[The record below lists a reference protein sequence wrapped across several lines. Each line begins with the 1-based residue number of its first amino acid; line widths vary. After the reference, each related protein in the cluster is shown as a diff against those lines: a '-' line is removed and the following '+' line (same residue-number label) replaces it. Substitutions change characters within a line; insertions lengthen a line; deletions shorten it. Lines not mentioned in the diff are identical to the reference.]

1 MENNEEKILKEIE
14 YVLSHNTENKSF
26 LITGSWGIGKTYFF
40 QNELKQRIE
49 NNGYIVIEI
58 SLLGIKDIFSLKDKI
73 LIEYFSKTD
82 KNILSDYFRAFRKKL
97 SSVFDINKIMKNI
110 RDIKESIDSVKEDFG
125 VNLLSKNAFDII
137 FSDSNE
143 KIFFCFDDCER
154 IADSI
159 FLKEFFSILNSFNHC
174 KNIAFLA
181 IGNMAKF
188 SNEDEFNLYKEKIFF
203 RKFCLKKEETKIA
216 DILLNKYK
224 ESFIPHKKIEDI
236 IARIVR
242 KEDDNLE
249 KMNKEERDI
258 YDKSKDLYSN
268 MRVLSDILYILN
280 RSFKCLNEKRYTLS
294 DDGTDNII
302 ASFFFF
308 GILFNSSEKIKKF
321 NFYSENSLEN
331 EIIATLLP
339 TKEKTEYLYFE
350 ILSNHISV
358 SFKKLRS
365 AYDYFN
371 EGYFNEDKFLE
382 EISVYRKSE
391 LSRFLEQELED
402 INGKAFYLSFIAD
415 NDRLKNLREK
425 LLKEI
430 KNNSKE
436 ISFETAQEI
445 ITIIVISNIFLEKT
459 QRYTEDIENLFKHLS
474 DTTIEDLSAGFSFGK
489 NGSSSQYVEKY
500 KKEYKKYIDFLTTRS
515 EQRKEQK
522 ISKEKEECLSSKN
535 SKMIREYF
543 EKISPL
549 SDEDSKKV
557 IDFILFEIQNNEF
570 KPHFQDFVRLCR
582 MPSLKEQLLER
593 FKEFQKNPPQGIRK
607 EFFEW
612 IIFLTSNS

>member
-82 KNILSDYFRAFRKKL
+82 KNILSDSFRIFRKKL
-97 SSVFDINKIMKNI
+97 SSFFDKKKIIKNI

-242 KEDDNLE
+242 KEDDNLDQMD
-249 KMNKEERDI
+249 KKERDI
-258 YDKSKDLYSN
+258 YDKSIDLYTN
-268 MRVLSDILYILN
+268 IRVLSEILYIID
-280 RSFKCLNEKRYTLS
+280 RTFECLSRKGYILS
-294 DDGTDNII
+294 DFGKNNLI

-308 GILFNSSEKIKKF
+308 GILFNSSEEIKDFKY
-321 NFYSENSLEN
+321 YSEND
-331 EIIATLLP
+331 IIPTLYD
-339 TKEKTEYLYFE
+339 KDKRKYLYFE
-350 ILSNHISV
+350 ILSEHV
-358 SFKKLRS
+358 SDFFKELQS

-371 EGYFNEDKFLE
+371 NGYFDEDKFLE
-382 EISVYRKSE
+382 EISVYRESE

-415 NDRLKNLREK
+415 NDRLRALRDNISN
-425 LLKEI
+425 EI

-436 ISFETAQEI
+436 ISFEDAQGI

-459 QRYTEDIENLFKHLS
+459 QQNAEDIENLFKHLS

-515 EQRKEQK
+515 EQREEQK

-535 SKMIREYF
+535 PKMIREYF

>member
-1 MENNEEKILKEIE
+1 MENNEEKIFKEIE

-82 KNILSDYFRAFRKKL
+82 KNILSDSFRTFRKKL
-97 SSVFDINKIMKNI
+97 SSFFNKKKII
-110 RDIKESIDSVKEDFG
+110 ETLRAVKESINSVKGDFG
-125 VNLLSKNAFDII
+125 ASLLSKNAFDII

-154 IADSI
+154 IADSN
-159 FLKEFFSILNSFNHC
+159 FLKEFFSILNSFNHS
-174 KNIAFLA
+174 KNIAFLT

-188 SNEDEFNLYKEKIFF
+188 SNEDEFNQYKEKIFF
-203 RKFCLKKEETKIA
+203 REFCLKKEGTKIA
-216 DILLNKYK
+216 GILLNRYK
-224 ESFIPHKKIEDI
+224 ESFIPHKKIEDM
-236 IARIVR
+236 IVR
-242 KEDDNLE
+242 ISIKEDDNLE
-249 KMNKEERDI
+249 QMDEKERDI
-258 YDKSKDLYSN
+258 YDKSIDLYTN
-268 MRVLSDILYILN
+268 IRVLSDILYIIYRTFECLN
-280 RSFKCLNEKRYTLS
+280 RKEYILS
-294 DDGTDNII
+294 DFGINNLI

-308 GILFNSSEKIKKF
+308 GILFNSSEEIKDFKY
-321 NFYSENSLEN
+321 YSEND
-331 EIIATLLP
+331 IIPTLYD
-339 TKEKTEYLYFE
+339 KDKRKYLYFE
-350 ILSNHISV
+350 TLSEHV
-358 SFKKLRS
+358 SDFFKELQS

-371 EGYFNEDKFLE
+371 NGYFDEDKFLE
-382 EISVYRKSE
+382 EISVYRESE

-415 NDRLKNLREK
+415 NDRLRDLRGK
-425 LLKEI
+425 ISNEI
-430 KNNSKE
+430 KNNSTE
-436 ISFETAQEI
+436 ISFEDAQEI
-445 ITIIVISNIFLEKT
+445 ITIIVISNIFLEET
-459 QRYTEDIENLFKHLS
+459 QQYAEDIENLFKHLS

-500 KKEYKKYIDFLTTRS
+500 KKEYKEYIDFLTTRS

-535 SKMIREYF
+535 PKMIREYF

-593 FKEFQKNPPQGIRK
+593 FKEFSKNPPQGIRK

-612 IIFLTSNS
+612 IIFLISNR